1 MKSTIKHLAMLSALV
16 AFAGCNLANGEVKS
30 EAETKEALHTHQPKK
45 VATHTNVISGK
56 IQSIDREKDGYAAEL
71 LTEGGDTYYLIVSQG
86 SLITPTQYREFKT
99 GELVTVV
106 GEHWEMKGMKHL
118 TVHIIQ

>member
-1 MKSTIKHLAMLSALV
+1 MKSTIKYLAMLSAFV

-30 EAETKEALHTHQPKK
+30 EAETKAALHFHQPKK
-45 VATHTNVISGK
+45 IATHTNIVSGK
-56 IQSIDREKDGYAAEL
+56 IQSIEKEEDGYAAEL
-71 LTEGGDTYYLIVSQG
+71 LTEGGDTYYLIVSEG

-99 GELVTVV
+99 GESVTVV
-106 GEHWEMKGMKHL
+106 GEHWEIKGIKHL